1 MPIRYIEIDSSF
13 RDRTKG
19 PPGQFT
25 MKTNAYNTVNANKN
39 AIDPV
44 SDEVI
49 ISKWRNDNFMVSAGG
64 GIRTKGI
71 HLIPFNQTIL
81 SSDTT
86 SYPASEGNNLILS
99 SIVDINDSSGNGGLQ
114 PHKNYYYGAVLSVD
128 FPMQSTRI
136 INYEYLGSNKCSI
149 RTESAITLSSTSSVQ
164 IIDPSTITDS
174 LRSPKDQ
181 GFIFVP
187 YGPPQKALTG
197 SYLINITTNTEYTI
211 TYHHKDRN
219 MIKISDDYID
229 SIGDFD
235 ELEIRERIPLGKK
248 KREDMSWLTD
258 YPMTGATRSDVYNTI
273 GFKLT
278 SGSNQTTNISEG
290 DFIEI
295 QKDNEHLTGVLAISS
310 QNKHI
315 DLNASVTGAS
325 SEKNAY
331 IGSTLR
337 LICTNTSAPF
347 NYTSEDRIVTSYQ
360 GGLASLTLP
369 AYITRS
375 VTYTDAP
382 TVTISGGGG
391 SGAIATAHLPAFTLN
406 KISPV
411 VTGSGYTTATVTIS
425 APTGSEPRVQAV
437 ATANIV
443 GTAITS
449 YTITEPGRGY
459 LTAPTITI
467 TGDGTLATATATIYT
482 GALANPQITTIGQ
495 EYPSAASSISVIVGK
510 PDHPDGTQ
518 AQITLTITTGTIT
531 GIVLTNP
538 GSGYTKIPSLTI
550 QSTRGADGVI
560 AVDLAAATGGGF
572 VPISWL
578 TIDNP
583 GTGYTSNPTVA
594 ITGAETATATFSP
607 SIITVNEPY
616 DNRLTSYSG
625 GINAVIFTPTEA
637 KQIVKKVDM
646 QLPPALYTRTG
657 PQIDL
662 TGFSFNPTDDVNK
675 NGFLTGFYV
684 AIKYSGDI
692 AHYGYIKNHVV
703 AGLSSIGL
711 PLTNYIEVDADFDA
725 YMAALPANDVYIVGV
740 KLASPFTRNPYLK
753 LSIGTDRMSV
763 LTFGRD
769 NHGVLSQKN
778 GYWPTGKTL
787 MRYVVSLMNIVL
799 PNKPMLSGKGGYITE
814 YPFVYVRFQNSSS
827 GTDPGSGGVVTNDQ
841 LYSNNPLIHG
851 KAFRVIVDNTVDDQT
866 TNFVTL
872 RPNDMNQTQILHFNQ
887 DIDFAVFLPDGS
899 LFQTYETDT
908 ESPYPPIKDI
918 QISALFSLIPES
930 ET

>member
-49 ISKWRNDNFMVSAGG
+49 IAKWRNSNFMVSASGK
-64 GIRTKGI
+64 IRTKGI
-71 HLIPFNQTIL
+71 HLIPFNQKIL
-81 SSDTT
+81 HSDTT
-86 SYPASEGNNLILS
+86 SYPASEGNKLILS

-128 FPMQSTRI
+128 SPMQSTRI

-174 LRSPKDQ
+174 LRSPKDH

-187 YGPPQKALTG
+187 FGPPQKALTG
-197 SYLINITTNTEYTI
+197 SYLIDITTNTEYTI

-235 ELEIRERIPLGKK
+235 ELEIRERIPVGKK

-258 YPMTGATRSDVYNTI
+258 YPMTGVIRSDVYNTI
-273 GFKLT
+273 GFKIT
-278 SGSNQTTNISEG
+278 SGSNQATNISEG

-315 DLNASVTGAS
+315 DLNASATGAS

-369 AYITRS
+369 AYKTRRLTP
-375 VTYTDAP
+375 TYTDAP
-382 TVTISGGGG
+382 TVTISGGGGG
-391 SGAIATAHLPAFTLN
+391 SGAIATAHLPAFTL
-406 KISPV
+406 KDITPATLFGIPFV
-411 VTGSGYTTATVTIS
+411 GSGYNSATVTIDE
-425 APTGSEPRVQAV
+425 PTGSEPRVRAK
-437 ATANIV
+437 ATPIIDDAGSI
-443 GTAITS
+443 IS

-467 TGDGTLATATATIYT
+467 TGDGIGAAAKATIYT
-482 GALANPQITTIGQ
+482 GALANPDIIAHGQ
-495 EYPSAASSISVIVGK
+495 KYPSAASSISVIVGK

-518 AQITLTITTGTIT
+518 AEITLTIGGTGTIT
-531 GIVLTNP
+531 DITLTKP

-560 AVDLAAATGGGF
+560 AVGLAAPAETDGGL

-583 GTGYTSNPTVA
+583 GTGYTSNPT
-594 ITGAETATATFSP
+594 
-607 SIITVNEPY
+607 
-616 DNRLTSYSG
+616 
-625 GINAVIFTPTEA
+625 
-637 KQIVKKVDM
+637 
-646 QLPPALYTRTG
+646 
-657 PQIDL
+657 
-662 TGFSFNPTDDVNK
+662 
-675 NGFLTGFYV
+675 
-684 AIKYSGDI
+684 
-692 AHYGYIKNHVV
+692 
-703 AGLSSIGL
+703 
-711 PLTNYIEVDADFDA
+711 
-725 YMAALPANDVYIVGV
+725 
-740 KLASPFTRNPYLK
+740 
-753 LSIGTDRMSV
+753 
-763 LTFGRD
+763 
-769 NHGVLSQKN
+769 
-778 GYWPTGKTL
+778 
-787 MRYVVSLMNIVL
+787 
-799 PNKPMLSGKGGYITE
+799 
-814 YPFVYVRFQNSSS
+814 
-827 GTDPGSGGVVTNDQ
+827 
-841 LYSNNPLIHG
+841 
-851 KAFRVIVDNTVDDQT
+851 
-866 TNFVTL
+866 
-872 RPNDMNQTQILHFNQ
+872 
-887 DIDFAVFLPDGS
+887 
-899 LFQTYETDT
+899 
-908 ESPYPPIKDI
+908 
-918 QISALFSLIPES
+918 
-930 ET
+930 